1 MSLQLDFLNN
11 VDPLIGIEIK
21 MSRRCRC
28 QHDLFVVGPG
38 RGAHR
43 ASLHCTRCAR
53 HCGWL
58 SHRAAKFLSDVIEQF
73 GRPTE
78 PVCVREPP
86 GATAEQVVVHPPP
99 AIEGIRS
106 DG

>member
-1 MSLQLDFLNN
+1 MSPQLDFLNN
-11 VDPLIGIEIK
+11 VDPVTGIEIK

-28 QHDLFVVGPG
+28 QHDLFVVGSG

-53 HCGWL
+53 HCGRL
-58 SHRAAKFLSDVIEQF
+58 SHQVAKFLLDVIEHF

-78 PVCVREPP
+78 PVCVCEPP
-86 GATAEQVVVHPPP
+86 RATAESQVVAHS
-99 AIEGIRS
+99 EQ
-106 DG
+106 

>member
-1 MSLQLDFLNN
+1 MSPQLGFLNN
-11 VDPLIGIEIK
+11 VDPGIGIEIK
-21 MSRRCRC
+21 MSRRCHC
-28 QHDLFVVGPG
+28 QHDLFVVSPG

-53 HCGWL
+53 HHGWL
-58 SHRAAKFLSDVIEQF
+58 SHQVGKFLSDVVEHF

-86 GATAEQVVVHPPP
+86 RATAEQVVVHT
-99 AIEGIRS
+99 EQ
-106 DG
+106 